1 MSDSSYT
8 AVTRHRM
15 LINGDKAACRPADLQ
30 LVDDEWVASKLSPD
44 DFNHPKDIIDDEEV
58 SEIE

>member
-1 MSDSSYT
+1 
-8 AVTRHRM
+8 M

-58 SEIE
+58 SERERERRVRETCVVIV

>member
-1 MSDSSYT
+1 
-8 AVTRHRM
+8 M